1 DFYKYF
7 LEKGNEARAAE
18 HATRPSL
25 RQFYET
31 FKGCWKQLISVFLVF
46 FVTLAVFPAVMAGIT
61 PNGKG
66 EPWNSGIS
74 KELYPGITV
83 FLNFNLMAALG
94 STTAN
99 FVQFPGPDY
108 LIYPVAAR
116 LLFIPY
122 FMLCNFNV
130 EDRVMAVWFKNEWFF
145 IIGNVVMAYTSGY
158 FSSLA
163 MMYAP
168 RVVHSSLAKTAGMAS
183 ALFLITGLMC
193 GVAFVPVIIRMVN
206 TMG

>member
-1 DFYKYF
+1 
-7 LEKGNEARAAE
+7 
-18 HATRPSL
+18 
-25 RQFYET
+25 
-31 FKGCWKQLISVFLVF
+31 
-46 FVTLAVFPAVMAGIT
+46 
-61 PNGKG
+61 
-66 EPWNSGIS
+66 
-74 KELYPGITV
+74 
-83 FLNFNLMAALG
+83 
-94 STTAN
+94 
-99 FVQFPGPDY
+99 
-108 LIYPVAAR
+108 
-116 LLFIPY
+116 
-122 FMLCNFNV
+122 MLCNFNV